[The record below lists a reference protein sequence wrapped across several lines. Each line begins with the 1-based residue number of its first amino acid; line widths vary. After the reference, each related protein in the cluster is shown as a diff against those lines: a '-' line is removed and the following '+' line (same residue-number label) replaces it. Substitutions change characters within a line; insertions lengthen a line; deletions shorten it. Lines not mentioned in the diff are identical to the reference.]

1 MLFPTL
7 ITTWNNGEKNT
18 FNSIR
23 LTWPCFELS
32 HGNHRCSAIS
42 RDWVIFFRKLLSF
55 KDAPCGISL
64 FFWKLITE
72 ILVNGEINQ
81 CCWLGKATIQERRV
95 WGRATPALL
104 SLHCVFSD
112 NVCNEQQIFPSLLIK
127 FYCFLLMLQLTTI
140 LAEWNSVTGGPSS
153 LWEISLYESFSSA
166 L

>member
-23 LTWPCFELS
+23 LTSPCFELS

-55 KDAPCGISL
+55 KDVPCGISL

-81 CCWLGKATIQERRV
+81 CC
-95 WGRATPALL
+95 
-104 SLHCVFSD
+104 
-112 NVCNEQQIFPSLLIK
+112 
-127 FYCFLLMLQLTTI
+127 
-140 LAEWNSVTGGPSS
+140 
-153 LWEISLYESFSSA
+153 
-166 L
+166 